1 MGTSKI
7 GHTPRS
13 PKVRTLEDLP
23 PTEFENLIFDLMV
36 SRGMT
41 NVCWRTPGA
50 DGGRDIEG
58 ITTETDLSGAQVT
71 RRWFIECKRYAS
83 SVDWPTI
90 YSKLSYADSHQ
101 ANFLLLCTTSKFS
114 PAAITQVD
122 AWNSSHRAVAI
133 RLWPKHELD
142 LQLRQHPDLLLKYRL
157 SSAPSTPGRSILA
170 LALAL
175 SKTVSSHY
183 SRLVFEDGE
192 PDLMLQAAQAFSD
205 LLTRR
210 MDDMERGGGI
220 ALTFPHALQTTQ
232 PLAGCTFRVDS
243 LQIDET
249 GLRAFVAYLA
259 ALCNESIDIQAN
271 TDASSC
277 KITSSANLA
286 EIVSRYAATFGAIA
300 TWADF
305 EFDASTSGIRIRQR
319 V

>member
-1 MGTSKI
+1 MGTSNI
-7 GHTPRS
+7 ARASRS
-13 PKVRTLEDLP
+13 PRVRTLNDLTS
-23 PTEFENLIFDLMV
+23 TEFENLIFDLMV

-41 NVCWRTPGA
+41 NVRWRTPGA

-58 ITTETDLSGAQVT
+58 TITESDLSGAQVT

-83 SVDWPTI
+83 SVAWPTI

-101 ANFLLLCTTSKFS
+101 ANFLLLCTTSTFS
-114 PAAITQVD
+114 PTAITQVD
-122 AWNSSHRAVAI
+122 AWNSSHRSVAI

-142 LQLRQHPDLLLKYRL
+142 LQLRRHPDLLLKYRL
-157 SSAPSTPGRSILA
+157 SKAPSTPGRSILT

-183 SRLVFEDGE
+183 SRLVFEVGK

-210 MDDMERGGGI
+210 MDDMERDGGI
-220 ALTFPHALQTTQ
+220 TVTFPHALRTTQ
-232 PLAGCTFRVDS
+232 PLAGCTFRVNS
-243 LQIDET
+243 LAMDET
-249 GLRAFVAYLA
+249 GLRAFIAYLA
-259 ALCNESIDIQAN
+259 ALCNRSIEIQAK

-277 KITSSANLA
+277 TITSSANLA
-286 EIVSRYAATFGAIA
+286 EIVLRYAATFGAIA

-305 EFDASTSGIRIRQR
+305 EFDVSNSGIRIRQR